1 MLGVTQDEAPLLK
14 ELMPWTVAP
23 LRIGRD
29 WPLAPERASLK
40 ARWEAFVRAEGA
52 EREALLRPS
61 RSRTLRT
68 AVAQLPGRASGTEPL
83 ALAEGPCP
91 EPAQVLNGP
100 FDEQWLI
107 ADHRLIDVARPELWR
122 VAGPQQL
129 FLVEQGYV
137 PEGTGTA
144 LLATALLPDGRSP
157 AGRPGRILPLYRR
170 PGGIEPNLAPG
181 LTEFLQRQY
190 GREILPEHLLTWAL
204 AASRATSEGV
214 RVPLPADPD
223 IWAHGVEL
231 GHRLLWL
238 HLRTGERP
246 KLPGGRRP
254 YVRAALPPQPTE
266 LLYDRDEETLQIG
279 EGRISPVPA
288 EAWDFHISGVRVLE
302 LWFNRRTRPAEPGT
316 LEAIGPRTWPQE
328 RTSELLE
335 LITVLALLAELR
347 PRQAELTEAVGA
359 NALGL
364 KSLHRAGL
372 LPAPE
377 ASRRPA
383 SVLDHHEEGPGGQF
397 ALL

>member
-1 MLGVTQDEAPLLK
+1 MLTVTQEEAPLLK
-14 ELMPWTVAP
+14 DLMPWSVAP
-23 LRIGRD
+23 LRIGRG
-29 WPLAPERASLK
+29 WPLAPETSSLK

-52 EREALLRPS
+52 AREALFKPS

-68 AVAQLPGRASGTEPL
+68 TVAQLPGHPAGTGPL
-83 ALAEGPCP
+83 ASASGPCP
-91 EPAQVLNGP
+91 EPVQVLHGP

-107 ADHRLIDVARPELWR
+107 ADHRLIDVARPEVWR
-122 VAGPQQL
+122 VAGPEQL

-137 PEGTGTA
+137 PDSSGPA
-144 LLATALLPDGRSP
+144 LLATALIPDGRSP

-170 PGGIEPNLAPG
+170 PGGDEPNLAPG
-181 LTEFLQRQY
+181 LGAFLEGQY

-204 AASRATSEGV
+204 ATGRNGSDGV

-231 GHRLLWL
+231 GHRILWL

-254 YVRAALPPQPTE
+254 YVRAALPPRPAE
-266 LLYDRDEETLQIG
+266 LLYDRDEEALHIG
-279 EGRISPVPA
+279 DGRISPVPA
-288 EAWDFHISGVRVLE
+288 EAWDFHVSGVRVLE
-302 LWFNRRTRPAEPGT
+302 LWFARRTQTAEPGE
-316 LEAIGPRTWPQE
+316 LEAIGPRIWPQE

-347 PRQAELTEAVGA
+347 PRQDELTATTEADPLGA
-359 NALGL
+359 RALRNAGV
-364 KSLHRAGL
+364 
-372 LPAPE
+372 LPVPE
-377 ASRRPA
+377 TSRRPA